1 MLSMKK
7 SLIRNKKEIKKL
19 RDIFDNNKDDE
30 YANK

>member
-1 MLSMKK
+1 MKK